1 MNWEINDLFSDLKLL
16 KDRFEDLKDNHGWH
30 FEELYP
36 HEPNHNL
43 NKDELIREGVSYHER
58 RIHNNQ
64 MFDLFHLYIEQFDN
78 IIEKFYEIEKASSEN
93 FGEES
98 DDAKNSIKV
107 AE

>member
-43 NKDELIREGVSYHER
+43 NKDELIREGASYHER

-64 MFDLFHLYIEQFDN
+64 MFDLFHLYIEQFDK
-78 IIEKFYEIEKASSEN
+78 IIEKFHEIEKHHLRTLARN
-93 FGEES
+93 QMTQ
-98 DDAKNSIKV
+98 KNSIKV